1 MLFGRI
7 PLDRAAGA
15 ILAHTTRLD
24 ADVLPKGHI
33 LTATTIERLRAA
45 GHATITGALLE
56 PGDVPENEAAGRV
69 ADALGCDGVA
79 CARPGTG
86 RANLLAT
93 RAGLFR
99 ADAERINAIN
109 ALHEGLTVATLAD
122 ATPVIEGTL
131 LATIKIIPFA
141 IPGHVLAQ
149 AEIQARARPSL
160 RLPPFRP
167 LSVGLIVSELPGL
180 KAAALRRTV
189 EVTEKRV
196 RALTGTLLPPL
207 RVAHEE
213 QAVAGALRMLL
224 AQGAALLLVA
234 GASATVD
241 RSDVAPSAIVRA
253 GGTVD
258 HFGMPVDPGNLIC
271 LGHIGAV
278 PALVLPGC
286 ARSPAL
292 NGIDLVLAR
301 VFAGEPLAST
311 DIARMGVGGLLKEF
325 AARPVPRH
333 RARPADKLGAAYRV
347 GAVVLAAGLSRRM
360 APRNKL
366 LLPDAAGTKM
376 IARTVDAVLASRAR
390 PVCVVVGHQAEDVT
404 AALAGRPVTI
414 VPARDYAAGL
424 SSSLRAGVAAL
435 PPHVRAAVICL
446 GDMPLVTAADIDR
459 LLDAYDPD
467 QGRTIIVPV
476 HQGVRGNPVVWDRA
490 YFASI
495 AALRGDAGARHLLAE
510 HVGQITEVE
519 MPTDAVLRDFDTPE
533 MLADQAGMT

>member
-1 MLFGRI
+1 MIFGRI

-24 ADVLPKGHI
+24 AEVLPKGHV
-33 LTATTIERLRAA
+33 LTAATITKLRAA
-45 GHATITGALLE
+45 GHASITGALLE
-56 PGDVPENEAAGRV
+56 PGDVPENQAAGRV
-69 ADALGCDGVA
+69 ADSLCCDGI
-79 CARPGTG
+79 ARTRPATG
-86 RANLLAT
+86 RANLVAT

-99 ADAERINAIN
+99 ADAERIYAIN
-109 ALHEGLTVATLAD
+109 ALHEGLTVATIAD
-122 ATPVIEGTL
+122 ATPVVEGSL

-141 IPGHVLAQ
+141 IPGQIIAQ
-149 AEIQARARPSL
+149 AEIQARAQMSL

-167 LSVGLIVSELPGL
+167 LRVGVIVTELPGL

-196 RALTGTLLPPL
+196 SAFTGSLLPPL
-207 RVAHEE
+207 HVAHTED
-213 QAVAGALRMLL
+213 AVAGALRALL

-234 GASATVD
+234 AASATVD
-241 RSDVAPSAIVRA
+241 RSDVGPSAIVRA

-271 LGHIGAV
+271 LGHIGGV

-301 VFAGEPLAST
+301 VFAGEPPGSA
-311 DIARMGVGGLLKEF
+311 DIAGMGVGGLLKEF
-325 AARPVPRH
+325 RARPVPRH
-333 RARPADKLGAAYRV
+333 RPIAAGTSSAAGTV

-366 LLPDAAGTKM
+366 LLPDAAGTPM
-376 IARTVDAVLASRAR
+376 IARTVDAVLGSRAR
-390 PVCVVVGHQAEDVT
+390 PVCVVVGHQAAAVT

-414 VPARDYAAGL
+414 VPSLDYAAGL
-424 SSSLRAGVAAL
+424 SSSLRAGLAAL
-435 PPHVRAAVICL
+435 PADARAAVICL

-459 LLDAYDPD
+459 VLDAYDPD
-467 QGRTIIVPV
+467 EGRTIVVPV
-476 HQGVRGNPVVWDRA
+476 HRGTRGNPVLWDRA

-495 AALRGDAGARHLLAE
+495 AALRGDAGAKRLLTENA
-510 HVGQITEVE
+510 GKITEVE
-519 MPTDAVLRDFDTPE
+519 MPTDAVLRDFDTDPDE
-533 MLADQAGMT
+533 TSAQ